1 VHWLCCV
8 QHDCGLLMATS
19 IELNFL
25 SLGLY
30 VRGRG
35 TATLWESRVL
45 ACSSSQHAR
54 AQATPELQLLQ
65 QDKSQRGLSQE
76 VIAPLILAGAVHVRS
91 SRSLADCTVKG
102 SEFSKR
108 HLNPD
113 LQLWMHRITLLEV
126 LNSPGKKESGSTTAL
141 PGQM

>member
-1 VHWLCCV
+1 VHWQCCV
-8 QHDCGLLMATS
+8 QHDCGLLMETS

-35 TATLWESRVL
+35 TATVWESRVL

-54 AQATPELQLLQ
+54 AQLRLLQ
-65 QDKSQRGLSQE
+65 QDKSQRGFSQD
-76 VIAPLILAGAVHVRS
+76 VIAPLILVGAVHVRS

-102 SEFSKR
+102 SEFVKR
-108 HLNPD
+108 QLNPD
-113 LQLWMHRITLLEV
+113 SQLWILLEV
-126 LNSPGKKESGSTTAL
+126 LN
-141 PGQM
+141 